1 MLIPRGLNYF
11 FGDVFS
17 KLQDISFKI
26 RNIYETWGYEALI
39 PPDIDFKNTFN
50 VKEEELFRFLDK
62 FSGKTLVL
70 RPDFTPQ
77 IKKYV
82 LFLEEKLFPLRYY
95 YFGNIFRDYKHK
107 RQNFVTGIEL
117 IGSNEQEA
125 DGEVLSIL
133 HLILDLASTSFQVD
147 IGHTLF
153 LEGLF
158 EELGK
163 VLNKEDI
170 VLLKEIFKRREI
182 TSLEIFLEDKK
193 LDSKYKDTINFVLN
207 AYGNLEILEKAKK
220 FVLNKK
226 MENAI
231 FDLEKVYKVLK
242 NYEIKTNLVFDL
254 SEIRGMDYHKGII
267 FEVFLSS
274 HPFSIAKGGR
284 YYVKDNIGAVGF
296 TLDLESFLAFV
307 KDIKRKKLKIYILD
321 NTQEKNLA
329 QKLASYLRERGYIA
343 SRDIIKRENKISLEI
358 AQKKNWDFAIV
369 LKEKEFTLISL
380 KSDNKEEFSKL
391 EKIVENFFEKI
402 IVEN

>member
-11 FGDVFS
+11 FEDVFS
-17 KLQDISFKI
+17 KLQTVSFKI
-26 RNIYETWGYEALI
+26 MDIYETWGYEALI
-39 PPDIDFKNTFN
+39 PPDIDFKSTFN

-82 LFLEEKLFPLRYY
+82 LFLEEKLYPLRYY

-107 RQNFVTGIEL
+107 RQNFVTGVEL
-117 IGSNEQEA
+117 IGCNEQEA

-133 HLILDLASTSFQVD
+133 HLILNLASTSFQVD

-158 EELGK
+158 EELEK
-163 VLNKEDI
+163 VLDPESI
-170 VLLKEIFKRREI
+170 LLLKEIFKRKEI
-182 TSLEIFLEDKK
+182 THLEAFVESKK

-207 AYGNLEILEKAKK
+207 AYGDLEILKKAKK
-220 FVLNKK
+220 FALNEK
-226 MENAI
+226 MENALY
-231 FDLEKVYKVLK
+231 DLEKVYKVLK

-267 FEVFLSS
+267 FEAFLTSY
-274 HPFSIAKGGR
+274 PFPIAKGGR

-296 TLDLESFLAFV
+296 TLDLESFLPFV
-307 KDIKRKKLKIYILD
+307 KDIRPKKLKIYVLD
-321 NTQEKNLA
+321 NTKEKNLA
-329 QKLASYLRERGYIA
+329 QKLTSYLREKGYIA
-343 SRDIIKRENKISLEI
+343 SRDIIKRDNKISLEI
-358 AQKKNWDFAIV
+358 AKKKNWDFAIV
-369 LKEKEFTLISL
+369 LKEKEFNLIPL
-380 KSDNKEEFSKL
+380 KGNKREFSRL
-391 EKIVENFFEKI
+391 ENLVKSFFKERFYTR
-402 IVEN
+402 